1 MTRCTLALSVLLGGQ
16 LLAAAWPG
24 MAGRQAAPPASA
36 STAEIDREIWMVL
49 VESVKNDNI
58 AQMASTYAPDAV
70 LVTPR
75 ATRAMREALAGW
87 GRDMV
92 ANKAKG
98 TTARVEFRF
107 STRLDGETTAF
118 ERGIFNYTTID
129 SAGVAK
135 PGLYPFE
142 ELLVKKDGHW
152 QVLMERQ
159 FAAATQADWDTLPK
173 WPTVTR

>member
-1 MTRCTLALSVLLGGQ
+1 MTRSSRTLGVLLAGQ
-16 LLAAAWPG
+16 LVATGWATMAAQQPPAAA
-24 MAGRQAAPPASA
+24 AAV
-36 STAEIDREIWMVL
+36 STADIDREIWTVL
-49 VESVKNDNI
+49 VESVRTDNI
-58 AQMASTYAPDAV
+58 TQMASTYAPDAV

-75 ATRAMREALAGW
+75 TTQAMRDALAGW

-98 TTARVEFRF
+98 TTAKVEFRF
-107 STRLDGETTAF
+107 SRRMDNATTAF
-118 ERGIFNYTTID
+118 ESGIFNYTTID

-152 QVLMERQ
+152 QILMERQ
-159 FAAATQADWDTLPK
+159 FAAASQADWDKLPK
-173 WPTVTR
+173 WPER